1 MMLCPTAIKFSRKF
15 LLMQMMMI
23 ALAIIT
29 QQASASQS
37 HNLRTAQEDQTCTSS
52 STCPDGY
59 FCKFE
64 DEACNSQEFASLT
77 GTCTQLNFRCTR
89 IFRPVCGCD
98 NETYA
103 NSCLALSHGVS
114 VMAFN
119 TCEVEEEGET

>member
-1 MMLCPTAIKFSRKF
+1 MAVTIKPS
-15 LLMQMMMI
+15 
-23 ALAIIT
+23 
-29 QQASASQS
+29 SAVSQS
-37 HNLRTAQEDQTCTSS
+37 KHLRNVDEEQTCTSS
-52 STCPDGY
+52 STCPDGH

-64 DEACNSQEFASLT
+64 DEACNTQEFASLS
-77 GTCTQLNFRCTR
+77 GVCEKLNFRCTR

-119 TCEVEEEGET
+119 TCEDGEEGETR